1 MHELSIAQSILDL
14 IEEHAASDGF
24 TTVHRLELEVG
35 ALSGIELDAL
45 TFALDA
51 VRPSSRLADAG
62 ISVTVIEADGRCVAC
77 GATFRMRETFTPCPQ
92 CGSGRIDAHG
102 GTDLRIR
109 NLHVR

>member
-14 IEEHAASDGF
+14 IEDRARRDGF
-24 TTVHRLELEVG
+24 SSVRRLELEVG

-51 VRPSSRLADAG
+51 VRPSTRLADAEVCVE
-62 ISVTVIEADGRCVAC
+62 IIEADGHCMAC
-77 GATFRMRETFTPCPQ
+77 GTEFRMRETFVPCPQ
-92 CGSGRIDAHG
+92 CGSGRIDTHG